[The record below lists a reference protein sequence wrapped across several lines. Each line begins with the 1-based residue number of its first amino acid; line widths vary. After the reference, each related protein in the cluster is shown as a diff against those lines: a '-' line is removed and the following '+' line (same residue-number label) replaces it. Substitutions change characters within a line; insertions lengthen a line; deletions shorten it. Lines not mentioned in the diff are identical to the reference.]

1 MQEAGENYSDTEHTV
16 PELLN
21 RFVADGWELATCGIT
36 ARAGTAHPNRRRP
49 SC

>member
-1 MQEAGENYSDTEHTV
+1 VQEAGENYSDTEHTV

-21 RFVADGWELATCGIT
+21 RFVADGSEPACGIT
-36 ARAGTAHPNRRRP
+36 ARAGTAHPNCRRP